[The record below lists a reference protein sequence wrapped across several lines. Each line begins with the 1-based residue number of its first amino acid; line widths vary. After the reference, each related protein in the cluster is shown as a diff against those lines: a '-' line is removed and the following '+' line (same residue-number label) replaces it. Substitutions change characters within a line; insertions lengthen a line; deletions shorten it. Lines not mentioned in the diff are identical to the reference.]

1 MAASPRRRFRLV
13 AWLAIAVVAVGLFVA
28 WWWPAL
34 ARDPQRLDVLVVGD
48 GLVTQARDDLA
59 RRVRQSGESVDVV
72 EASARTLCD
81 ARRDVDDLA
90 GSRHPA
96 TIVLSFAE
104 LGTCAEPFDLA
115 TDARVVVLGQ
125 PPSTPTQAGTLA
137 TMAAFADAN
146 GYDFVDPTHLLGT
159 SSKETRIGCQW
170 WDTPGAGE
178 DRPGLGKCQPDGQV
192 TVWTGDSLTPAGS
205 ERFARALVGA
215 L

>member
-1 MAASPRRRFRLV
+1 MV
-13 AWLAIAVVAVGLFVA
+13 AWGAIAVVAFVAVGLFVA

-34 ARDPQRLDVLVVGD
+34 ARDPDRLDVLVVGD

-59 RRVRQSGESVDVV
+59 RRVRQNGESVEVMD
-72 EASARTLCD
+72 APDRTLCD
-81 ARRDVDDLA
+81 AHGDIEDLA

-104 LGTCAEPFDLA
+104 LGSCTAPFDLA

-125 PPSTPTQAGTLA
+125 PPSTPAQAGDLA
-137 TMAAFADAN
+137 AMAAFAGAN
-146 GYDFVDPTHLLGT
+146 RYDYVDPTHLLGT
-159 SSKETRIGCQW
+159 SSQEARIGCQW

-178 DRPGLGKCQPDGQV
+178 DRPGLGQCQPDGQV
-192 TVWTGDSLTPAGS
+192 TVWADGTLTPAGS